1 MSGNIRNFVIA
12 AVVVLGSV
20 TAVRTLSA
28 SPEVV
33 LDDPPISMTATKRV
47 ELEDASL
54 AEAIKRF
61 ATVARL
67 LKHDIAR

>member
-1 MSGNIRNFVIA
+1 MSGNIRNFVVA

-33 LDDPPISMTATKRV
+33 LDDPPIATSATKRV

-67 LKHDIAR
+67 AKHVVAP